1 MLQGFLRLDAW
12 PDAKA
17 VLLQMKAAG
26 LRLAFLS
33 NFSAA
38 MLDACVKHA
47 GLEGIFEE
55 HLTTDSS

>member
-1 MLQGFLRLDAW
+1 
-12 PDAKA
+12 
-17 VLLQMKAAG
+17 MKAAG